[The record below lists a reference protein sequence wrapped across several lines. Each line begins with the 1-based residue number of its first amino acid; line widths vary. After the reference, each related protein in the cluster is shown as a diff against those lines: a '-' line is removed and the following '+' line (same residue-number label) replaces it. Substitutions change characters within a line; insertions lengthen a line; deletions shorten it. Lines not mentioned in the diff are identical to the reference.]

1 MYDRVT
7 DIKIELLK
15 SKINRNLL
23 KLKRVKKK
31 DFWMLYNQKT

>member
-23 KLKRVKKK
+23 NLKRVKNK

>member
-23 KLKRVKKK
+23 NLKRVKNK
-31 DFWMLYNQKT
+31 DF